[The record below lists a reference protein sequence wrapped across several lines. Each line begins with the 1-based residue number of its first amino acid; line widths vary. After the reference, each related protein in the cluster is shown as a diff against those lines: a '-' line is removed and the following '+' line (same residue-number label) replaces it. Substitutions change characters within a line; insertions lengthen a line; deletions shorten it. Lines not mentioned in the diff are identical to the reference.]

1 MIIEGG
7 NIAVYLAYAVA
18 GIPMVIFF
26 FLIFF
31 GRTINRFRG
40 VIATTAMFVSTL
52 MAVFVLMNTLSLGT
66 FYFSF
71 PWIEFGERSIEAAI
85 RIDFISAFLALI
97 VCFVSLLVHLFSI
110 EYLRGEKDFEK
121 YFAYLA
127 LFTSSMIFMIWSANL
142 MGMFIFWELMGFSS
156 YLLIGFWYTKES
168 AIFANKKAFLVNRV
182 GDLGF
187 LIGLFGVWSIYGTLD
202 LAQILAS
209 DISSTPLLIL
219 TGFGFMTAALS
230 KSAQFPLHVWLP
242 NAMEGP
248 TPVSALIHAATMVA
262 AGIYLLFRV
271 FPLLDPVVLNTMIT
285 LGGTTLLLG
294 AFAATAQTDIKQV
307 LAYSTISQLGYML
320 LAMGLGAHHAA
331 MFHLVT
337 HAFFKACLFLGAG
350 AIIHSM
356 HTVKKQLNKQE
367 GKKVS
372 FDVQNMAFMGGLRK
386 AHPVTFFSNT
396 LATAAIIG
404 LPFFSGFLSKDA
416 ILGASLAWAEKGG
429 NIIIPIVAFSGV
441 LLTAFYMSR
450 QYFMVFYGDFK
461 LKRKGEAYAYA
472 ENYLENTPWPMRIPN
487 VILALLSLGFVFSLN
502 PFHYEHSWLFEV
514 LSTPELAAS
523 YIPKAAWVVPV
534 LSTLLALLGITVAY
548 VAFCTEKLN
557 GVTAQY
563 FSYQKPFV
571 LFLKN
576 GFRLNELYHFLF
588 VRSNL
593 LLAAIS
599 NILDKFLVDGIVSL
613 VYKIQLQVSK
623 LLVFIDNKVLD
634 RSVVQFVRFNVI
646 FAHLLAWKDRV
657 IIDGIAL
664 GTAQTASF
672 VGSVGRLMQNGK
684 IQSYVWTAV
693 FGVFLLI
700 IGLILI

>member
-7 NIAVYLAYAVA
+7 NIAIYLAYAVA
-18 GIPMVIFF
+18 GIPMFIFF
-26 FLIFF
+26 FLIFL

-40 VIATTAMFVSTL
+40 VIATTAMFISTL
-52 MAVFVLMNTLSLGT
+52 MAVLVLLNTLKFGP

-71 PWIEFGERSIEAAI
+71 PWIEFGKASIDAAI
-85 RIDFISAFLALI
+85 RIDFISAFLTLI

-110 EYLRGEKDFEK
+110 EYLRGERHFEK

-127 LFTSSMIFMIWSANL
+127 LFTSTMIFMIWSANL

-187 LIGLFGVWSIYGTLD
+187 LIGIFGTWSIYGTLD
-202 LAQILAS
+202 LAEILAS
-209 DISSTPLLIL
+209 DLSSTPLLIL

-271 FPLLDPVVLNTMIT
+271 FPLLDVVVLNTMIT
-285 LGGTTLLLG
+285 LGATTILLG
-294 AFAATAQTDIKQV
+294 ALAATAQTDIKQV

-320 LAMGLGAHHAA
+320 LAMGMGAYHAA

-356 HTVKKQLNKQE
+356 YTVKHGLNKQG
-367 GKKVS
+367 GKKVA
-372 FDVQNMAFMGGLRK
+372 FDAQNMEFMGGLRK
-386 AHPVTFFSNT
+386 AHPVTFFSYT
-396 LATAAIIG
+396 IATAAIIG
-404 LPFFSGFLSKDA
+404 LPLFSGFLSKEA
-416 ILGASLAWAEKGG
+416 ILGASLAWAEEGG
-429 NIIIPIVAFSGV
+429 NYLIPAIAFSGV
-441 LLTAFYMSR
+441 LLTAFYMGR
-450 QYFMVFYGDFK
+450 QYFMVFYGDFR

-472 ENYLENTPWPMRIPN
+472 EKYLQNTPWPMRIPN

-502 PFHYEHSWLFEV
+502 PFHYQDSWLFEV
-514 LSTPELAAS
+514 LSTEALAQR
-523 YIPKAAWVVPV
+523 YIPKVAWLVPT
-534 LSTLLALLGITVAY
+534 LSVLLAFTGLSVAY
-548 VAFCTEKLN
+548 FAFCTEKLN
-557 GVTAQY
+557 GVIAQR
-563 FSYQKPFV
+563 FGHHKPFV

-576 GFRLNELYHFLF
+576 GFRINNLYHVLF
-588 VRSNL
+588 VRSTL

-599 NILDKFLVDGIVSL
+599 NIIDKFLLDGMVSL
-613 VYKIQLQVSK
+613 VYKIQLQLSK

-657 IIDGIAL
+657 IVDGIAL
-664 GTAQTASF
+664 GAAHTVSF
-672 VGSVGRLMQNGK
+672 VGSVGRSMQNGK